1 MQTIAQ
7 HNRDVKLHIKQ
18 QAVQHSTMTALTK
31 YARLEATGLWRAS
44 LDDQRREVIVSIGDA
59 TLMIIDHAGKPLTH
73 WSLAAVERANPGTRP
88 ALFHPDG
95 DPGETLELP
104 ANETEM
110 IDAIETLRKAIEK
123 SRPHPGR
130 LRWLGLA
137 ASTLIV
143 LWVAVF
149 WLPGA
154 MRDHTLRVVPD
165 VKRNE
170 IGQALLKRIERVSGP
185 VCTDTTGRAA
195 LALMSTRLGAGPI
208 AVLPEMTRDSVHL
221 PGDLIVLN
229 RGVIEDYEEPDVTAG
244 FIIAELTRRDAV
256 DPLRR
261 LLQVAGLRENFR
273 LLTTGALTSAAL
285 DAYAEH
291 VLTIPP
297 EDPGTA
303 ALLARFG
310 HAKLRSTPYAYAR
323 DITGET
329 TLTLI
334 EGDPMAGKLTEP
346 LISDANWLRLQAICG
361 S

>member
-1 MQTIAQ
+1 
-7 HNRDVKLHIKQ
+7 
-18 QAVQHSTMTALTK
+18 MTALTK
-31 YARLEATGLWRAS
+31 YARLEATGLWRAGP
-44 LDDQRREVIVSIGDA
+44 DDQRREVIVTIGDA
-59 TLMIIDHAGKPLTH
+59 TLTIIDQAGKPLTH

-88 ALFHPDG
+88 AIFYPDG
-95 DPGETLELP
+95 DPAETLELS
-104 ANETEM
+104 AAEAEM

-123 SRPHPGR
+123 ARAHPGR

-137 ASTLIV
+137 VSAMVVVWAAL
-143 LWVAVF
+143 F

-154 MRDHTLRVVPD
+154 MRDHTLTVVPD
-165 VKRNE
+165 VKRSE

-185 VCTDTTGRAA
+185 VCTDPAGRAA
-195 LALMSTRLGAGPI
+195 LALMSTRLGAGPM
-208 AVLPEMTRDSVHL
+208 AVVPEMTRDSLHL
-221 PGDLIVLN
+221 PGNLIVLN

-244 FIIAELTRRDAV
+244 FIITELTLRDAV
-256 DPLRR
+256 DPLRL

-273 LLTTGALTSAAL
+273 LLTTGTLTPAAL

-291 VLTIPP
+291 LLTLPP
-297 EDPGTA
+297 AVPDTA

-310 HAKLRSTPYAYAR
+310 HANLRSTPYAYAR

-329 TLTLI
+329 TLNLI